1 MKNVNNTTI
10 DTGRKNN
17 SNNNI
22 NKIHKN
28 EIKTISRKNIPKRLK
43 EQNTKTD
50 KITNENLNEISN
62 TDRTETN
69 TLKENL
75 KNKLPSY
82 NIENLDTN
90 IKIFDK
96 KTYGQVTENAKF
108 VLKNGSFTSIIRKIS
123 LAGSSDSIIAF
134 KVSSK

>member
-1 MKNVNNTTI
+1 MKV
-10 DTGRKNN
+10 
-17 SNNNI
+17 
-22 NKIHKN
+22 
-28 EIKTISRKNIPKRLK
+28 ISRNIPKRMN
-43 EQNTKTD
+43 E
-50 KITNENLNEISN
+50 ENLNSEKS
-62 TDRTETN
+62 EKN

-75 KNKLPSY
+75 KNKLPTY
-82 NIENLDTN
+82 NMVNLSTN
-90 IKIFDK
+90 LKIFDK